1 MKINLEKLFFFL
13 IINFILISSISQIN
27 RKWADFKILNCEPVK
42 ENYLWAARTE
52 LTNLQYKEFLW
63 HIKKDL
69 GDSVHRIMIPD
80 TNCWNKNLSYNS
92 PYIHYYLQDSKYNEF
107 PLVGVS
113 HKQAKAYCEWLTR
126 VLNQVY
132 QKDEKHPVYELI
144 VRLPNEEEWENAAKA
159 GNPSA
164 IFPWKGTKLR
174 NQEKKYEGNLM
185 ANFLRGKNQ
194 VNSTTDDINK
204 IMDVIAP
211 AKSYWPNDFGLYCMS
226 GNIAEMIN
234 QPRRKKGGSWAS
246 NPLFIEINSKDEFKG
261 WEKPSPKIGFRYFIE
276 IIEFKNKTK
285 TKDIKIN
292 ANDKIFIER
301 LPYRPETAIL
311 TGEVK
316 TEKLILI
323 SAEQRQSLAEALYDK
338 SGAFIIGQSDT
349 SQLFVIRE
357 IPERNIVAYHL
368 DASNPARLTL
378 ATKFELR
385 PNDIIFVAPQ
395 FITNY
400 NRALGQIYSALAM
413 TQGP

>member
-1 MKINLEKLFFFL
+1 MKINLEKLFFLL

-164 IFPWKGTKLR
+164 IFPWNESPKSRPRDPINVYAVLDVS
-174 NQEKKYEGNLM
+174 
-185 ANFLRGKNQ
+185 LRGK
-194 VNSTTDDINK
+194 VP
-204 IMDVIAP
+204 VV
-211 AKSYWPNDFGLYCMS
+211 
-226 GNIAEMIN
+226 
-234 QPRRKKGGSWAS
+234 
-246 NPLFIEINSKDEFKG
+246 PLFTAFIYKLHTDE
-261 WEKPSPKIGFRYFIE
+261 ELV
-276 IIEFKNKTK
+276 TK
-285 TKDIKIN
+285 TCI
-292 ANDKIFIER
+292 
-301 LPYRPETAIL
+301 
-311 TGEVK
+311 
-316 TEKLILI
+316 
-323 SAEQRQSLAEALYDK
+323 QS
-338 SGAFIIGQSDT
+338 
-349 SQLFVIRE
+349 
-357 IPERNIVAYHL
+357 
-368 DASNPARLTL
+368 
-378 ATKFELR
+378 
-385 PNDIIFVAPQ
+385 
-395 FITNY
+395 
-400 NRALGQIYSALAM
+400 
-413 TQGP
+413 